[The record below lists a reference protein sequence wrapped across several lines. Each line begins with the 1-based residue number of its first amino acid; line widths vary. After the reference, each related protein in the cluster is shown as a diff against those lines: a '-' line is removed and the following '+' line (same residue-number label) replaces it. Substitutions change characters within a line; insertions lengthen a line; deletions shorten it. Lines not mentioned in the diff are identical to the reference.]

1 MTPTA
6 LPLQRGEYP
15 PFLPS
20 NFYDAPQ
27 YRAYARPAAPAPS
40 AEPIAAREHKASRKT
55 PPDLPS
61 KARRGRPRIIQ
72 ANSLKAYLQGY
83 SSPGHAL
90 AKLPKLG
97 NVVTG
102 AVSLDY
108 GKNAK
113 PLGIKTAL
121 VLLRRLDVISTGAI
135 LEYIALSL
143 RPCTERHAQRLA
155 QCVRVIE
162 RAARPLK
169 AEWPE
174 PGLANELDA
183 YTTMHSITPCSE
195 QGCSICRPS
204 VQVEQAWSLA
214 TEAEQCDLTGTDDF
228 DSGNEDDWADL
239 EDDLLGSD

>member
-1 MTPTA
+1 MNPTVS
-6 LPLQRGEYP
+6 PLQHREYP

-27 YRAYARPAAPAPS
+27 YRAYAPPTLPAAP
-40 AEPIAAREHKASRKT
+40 IAAPKHKAAKT
-55 PPDLPS
+55 TPQDLPTKVS
-61 KARRGRPRIIQ
+61 RGRPRIIQ
-72 ANSLKAYLQGY
+72 ANSLKAYLQGH

-97 NVVTG
+97 HIVTG

-121 VLLRRLDVISTGAI
+121 VLLRKLDVISTEAI
-135 LEYIALSL
+135 LEYMALSL

-174 PGLANELDA
+174 SGLANELDS
-183 YTTMHSITPCSE
+183 YTTMRSITPCSE

-204 VQVEQAWSLA
+204 AQVEQAWSLA
-214 TEAEQCDLTGTDDF
+214 TVAEQDDLTRTDDF
-228 DSGNEDDWADL
+228 DAGNGDDWADL
-239 EDDLLGSD
+239 EEDLLGSD

>member
-1 MTPTA
+1 V
-6 LPLQRGEYP
+6 P
-15 PFLPS
+15 P
-20 NFYDAPQ
+20 AI
-27 YRAYARPAAPAPS
+27 
-40 AEPIAAREHKASRKT
+40 PIAAPQQKAAKKT
-55 PPDLPS
+55 PQDLPA

-97 NVVTG
+97 HIATG

-121 VLLRRLDVISTGAI
+121 VLLRRLDVMSTEAI
-135 LEYIALSL
+135 LAYMALSL

-155 QCVRVIE
+155 QCIRVIE
-162 RAARPLK
+162 RAARSLK

-174 PGLANELDA
+174 PGLANELDS
-183 YTTMHSITPCSE
+183 YTTMHSIAPCSE

-204 VQVEQAWSLA
+204 AQVEQAWSLTA
-214 TEAEQCDLTGTDDF
+214 EAEQDDLTGTDDF
-228 DSGNEDDWADL
+228 DATSEDDWADL
-239 EDDLLGSD
+239 EDDLFGSD